1 MRDAVNETI
10 VLDRLSEKLLLLI
23 KRTSMSTQ
31 KLQAELEKSRLF
43 LEGENFNNVEARIK
57 SAVEAS
63 RAICEELLESKSYI
77 AQLRQYIN
85 EYVKLKY

>member
-1 MRDAVNETI
+1 
-10 VLDRLSEKLLLLI
+10 
-23 KRTSMSTQ
+23 MSTQ

-43 LEGENFNNVEARIK
+43 LEGKSFNEVDARIK

-63 RAICEELLESKSYI
+63 RAICEEMQEAQNYISK
-77 AQLRQYIN
+77 LRQEIN